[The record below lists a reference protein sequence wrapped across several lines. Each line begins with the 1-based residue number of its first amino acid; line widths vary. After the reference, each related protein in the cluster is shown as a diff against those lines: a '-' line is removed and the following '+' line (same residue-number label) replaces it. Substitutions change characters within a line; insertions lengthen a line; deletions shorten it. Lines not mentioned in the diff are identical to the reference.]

1 MVEAES
7 NQRPA
12 LEDIMRVPV
21 AARLLLLVLACFAL
35 AACGGSGDDANDAAP
50 ATTAA
55 ASGTTAA
62 ASGTTAAASPA
73 CADAA
78 ALKASVAELDQ
89 LDPPEAGKAGTQAA
103 LQKVRDNLTALKASA
118 GTEWGSQVTELDG
131 AINAFQAT
139 IAGVDGDSLLGSL
152 PAIVADLERIDTAWS
167 ALDQQIQQTC

>member
-1 MVEAES
+1 MVEAQS

-21 AARLLLLVLACFAL
+21 TARLLLLVLACFAL
-35 AACGGSGDDANDAAP
+35 AACGGSGDDGNDAAP

-55 ASGTTAA
+55 ASGTTA
-62 ASGTTAAASPA
+62 TRFPA
-73 CADAA
+73 RAGAV

-152 PAIVADLERIDTAWS
+152 PAIVADLERIDTAWT

>member
-1 MVEAES
+1 M
-7 NQRPA
+7 
-12 LEDIMRVPV
+12 
-21 AARLLLLVLACFAL
+21 
-35 AACGGSGDDANDAAP
+35 
-50 ATTAA
+50 
-55 ASGTTAA
+55 
-62 ASGTTAAASPA
+62 
-73 CADAA
+73 ADAA

-118 GTEWGSQVTELDG
+118 GAEWGSQVTELDG

>member
-1 MVEAES
+1 
-7 NQRPA
+7 
-12 LEDIMRVPV
+12 MRVPV
-21 AARLLLLVLACFAL
+21 TARLLLVALACSAL
-35 AACGGSGDDANDAAP
+35 AACGGSGDDAPAAP

-62 ASGTTAAASPA
+62 ASQA

-89 LDPPEAGKAGTQAA
+89 LDPPEAGKAGIQAA

-118 GTEWGSQVTELDG
+118 RTEWSAQVSELDG
-131 AINAFQAT
+131 AINAFQTT

-152 PAIVADLERIDTAWS
+152 PAIVRDLEQIDTAWT
-167 ALDQQIQQTC
+167 ALDQQIEQDCG

>member
-1 MVEAES
+1 
-7 NQRPA
+7 
-12 LEDIMRVPV
+12 MRVPV
-21 AARLLLLVLACFAL
+21 TARLLLLVLACFAL

-55 ASGTTAA
+55 P
-62 ASGTTAAASPA
+62 SGTTAAASPA